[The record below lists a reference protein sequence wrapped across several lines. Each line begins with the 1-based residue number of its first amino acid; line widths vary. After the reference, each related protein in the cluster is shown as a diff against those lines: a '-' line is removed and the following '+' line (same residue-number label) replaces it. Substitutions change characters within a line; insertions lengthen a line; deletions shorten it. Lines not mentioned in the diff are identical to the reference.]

1 MKDFIDD
8 YLKRGFG
15 SMNKNDFEVFIM
27 HKLLEDRLKGKSN
40 YEISRELK
48 IPETKVKRLIY
59 EVSLKYDSDE
69 VAQKERLLAVLKNVH
84 IYGNGK
90 VVMFVVENT
99 ATRNYLNSLLK
110 AQGLMLNYKLNSEI
124 VELERADFIA
134 LLSTLFTPEEQQRIS
149 DHAFYTIDGNN
160 GSINKNFKDHMND
173 ILDKMIEKGKD
184 KMADLT
190 VEGIIKIV
198 AKIAMLTLV

>member
-27 HKLLEDRLKGKSN
+27 HKLLEDRLKGKNN

-90 VVMFVVENT
+90 DVMFVVENT

-149 DHAFYTIDGNN
+149 DHAFYTIDGNK
-160 GSINKNFKDHMND
+160 GSVNKNFKDHMND

>member
-1 MKDFIDD
+1 M
-8 YLKRGFG
+8 
-15 SMNKNDFEVFIM
+15 
-27 HKLLEDRLKGKSN
+27 
-40 YEISRELK
+40 
-48 IPETKVKRLIY
+48 
-59 EVSLKYDSDE
+59 SLKYDSDE

-90 VVMFVVENT
+90 DVMFVVENT

-149 DHAFYTIDGNN
+149 DHAFYTIDGNK
-160 GSINKNFKDHMND
+160 GSVNKNFKDHMND